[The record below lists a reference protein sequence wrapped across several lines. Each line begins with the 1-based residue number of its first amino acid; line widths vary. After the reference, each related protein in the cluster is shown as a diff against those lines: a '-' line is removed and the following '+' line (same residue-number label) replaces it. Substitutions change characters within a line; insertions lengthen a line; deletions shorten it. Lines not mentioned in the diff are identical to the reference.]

1 MIDQDLKKLEEIAK
15 KMETPE
21 LPLEEALKSFQEGL
35 EIIKRCSGVLEN
47 AELKVKE
54 ILAKQDNSLEEKNL
68 S

>member
-21 LPLEEALKSFQEGL
+21 LPLEEALKNFQEGL
-35 EIIKRCSGVLEN
+35 EIIKKCSGTLEA

-54 ILAKQDNSLEEKNL
+54 ILAKQDGSFEEKVI
-68 S
+68 